1 MSLVDSEAA
10 FSQRCQEVNAGAI
23 HTALRDNGVTTFAGL
38 AYACGT
44 PQDRP
49 SQAELDTFSV
59 RILGAAPRL
68 GDVSLLKRLI
78 FESCTFV
85 IAQLRQNVQGDASE
99 TPRKLPLAE
108 KAARAEDQKRRLA
121 GVHIERDSVPS
132 YALVDLCCHM
142 HEVGVTWISPG
153 RCTSRESEIQLSTRD
168 QTRVFKLEDNSLKV
182 GNEHPEDAAS
192 FDSPIRLQWCL
203 QRRGLALDQARLMTW
218 QQHERWV
225 HCLLHALTRECPSGF
240 HKPDMNRI
248 IQADREAWLILASEV
263 QSIKVTATG
272 DFPLGLALEALRTD
286 PRITMYL
293 MATWGRQP
301 DSKMPSDVPTPPKD
315 GEGLSRSAKR
325 RRRLKAAAAARAA
338 TPPGKTAS
346 APKGARVMPAELKG
360 AHQRTE
366 DGQLICWDHNCG
378 GCRLKTEGDPPKCQ
392 HGVHVCAFC
401 RRVGHSFRNCRA
413 RNWKGSG
420 KGKAKE

>member
-1 MSLVDSEAA
+1 MS
-10 FSQRCQEVNAGAI
+10 I
-23 HTALRDNGVTTFAGL
+23 LRM
-38 AYACGT
+38 
-44 PQDRP
+44 RP
-49 SQAELDTFSV
+49 F
-59 RILGAAPRL
+59 
-68 GDVSLLKRLI
+68 
-78 FESCTFV
+78 
-85 IAQLRQNVQGDASE
+85 
-99 TPRKLPLAE
+99 
-108 KAARAEDQKRRLA
+108 
-121 GVHIERDSVPS
+121 
-132 YALVDLCCHM
+132 
-142 HEVGVTWISPG
+142 
-153 RCTSRESEIQLSTRD
+153 
-168 QTRVFKLEDNSLKV
+168 
-182 GNEHPEDAAS
+182 

-301 DSKMPSDVPTPPKD
+301 DSKLPSDVPTPPKD
-315 GEGLSRSAKR
+315 GVGLSRSAKR

-338 TPPGKTAS
+338 TPPGKTTS

-366 DGQLICWDHNCG
+366 DGQLMCWDHNCG

-392 HGVHVCAFC
+392 HGAHVCAFC

>member
-1 MSLVDSEAA
+1 M
-10 FSQRCQEVNAGAI
+10 
-23 HTALRDNGVTTFAGL
+23 HLR
-38 AYACGT
+38 
-44 PQDRP
+44 P
-49 SQAELDTFSV
+49 
-59 RILGAAPRL
+59 
-68 GDVSLLKRLI
+68 
-78 FESCTFV
+78 
-85 IAQLRQNVQGDASE
+85 
-99 TPRKLPLAE
+99 PRKLPLAQ

-142 HEVGVTWISPG
+142 HEVGVAWISPG

-168 QTRVFKLEDNSLKV
+168 QTKVFKLEDNSLKV
-182 GNEHPEDAAS
+182 GNENPEDAAS

-263 QSIKVTATG
+263 PSIKVTAAG
-272 DFPLGLALEALRTD
+272 EFPLGLALEALRTD

-301 DSKMPSDVPTPPKD
+301 DVKMPPDVPTPSKD

-392 HGVHVCAFC
+392 HGMHVCAFC

>member
-23 HTALRDNGVTTFAGL
+23 HTALRDNGVSTFAGL

-121 GVHIERDSVPS
+121 GIHIERDSVPS

-315 GEGLSRSAKR
+315 GDGLSRSAKR

>member
-1 MSLVDSEAA
+1 MSRAM
-10 FSQRCQEVNAGAI
+10 
-23 HTALRDNGVTTFAGL
+23 HLRPPGS
-38 AYACGT
+38 YHW
-44 PQDRP
+44 R
-49 SQAELDTFSV
+49 
-59 RILGAAPRL
+59 R
-68 GDVSLLKRLI
+68 
-78 FESCTFV
+78 
-85 IAQLRQNVQGDASE
+85 
-99 TPRKLPLAE
+99 

-153 RCTSRESEIQLSTRD
+153 RCASRESEIQLSTRD

-301 DSKMPSDVPTPPKD
+301 DSKMTSDVPTPPKD

-325 RRRLKAAAAARAA
+325 RRRLKTAAAARAA